1 MFRTDSLSLMD
12 DIDIALTNDEDV
24 QLEYGFLRPT
34 TRAPSTPHPQ
44 APAQNGEMMR
54 LRVQCC
60 DCAVQCCACAANP
73 TAAQT
78 TAAPKPGPPASEDK
92 KVENT
97 AKAAGAAAKTLAFM
111 TNLGNSTS
119 MHARCAR
126 TAGSRRKCTCMPHCR
141 RMQRCGQ
148 AVHAASVPV
157 AEKCEHSCKSGSK
170 PVTNPFFKPS
180 ANGCAAPMAR
190 VETLLVQCAR
200 VALGRARTTWNV
212 TNTRSMQPDGWH
224 TTCSPC
230 LPVQLRPIK
239 LGAHSGSYLW
249 SVRHD

>member
-1 MFRTDSLSLMD
+1 MD

-141 RMQRCGQ
+141 HMQRCGQ
-148 AVHAASVPV
+148 AVHLASVPV
-157 AEKCEHSCKSGSK
+157 AEKCEHTCKSGSK

-180 ANGCAAPMAR
+180 ANGCAAPKAR

-200 VALGRARTTWNV
+200 VALGRARTTWNI
-212 TNTRSMQPDGWH
+212 TNTRSIQPDGWH

-239 LGAHSGSYLW
+239 LGAHSGSYLR